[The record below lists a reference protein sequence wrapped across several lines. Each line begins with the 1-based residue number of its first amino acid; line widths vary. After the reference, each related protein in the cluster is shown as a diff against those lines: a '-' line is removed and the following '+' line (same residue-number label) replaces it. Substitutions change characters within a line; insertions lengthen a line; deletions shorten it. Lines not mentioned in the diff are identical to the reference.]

1 MLIPGTQMHIV
12 TFLFVCIEIVILFYL
27 LIYSFTRPDDKTAVL
42 DIILIF
48 LLLVFNIASGL
59 LPDTN
64 LPGSFFIQ
72 ESIAYATGF
81 IAPSYFPYYLYKA
94 FGLEKMKFHAYIG
107 VYLFLILPYIIFVIV
122 LGISNNLDAANYVL
136 IVPVLYAAWVFVSLV
151 KSFKFKYANV
161 HRNSESIEEM
171 AVVFLS
177 LTPWVSEPAIV
188 YFNVGQ
194 AIEAAITNIGFLL
207 LFSLHVKRHIKAM
220 RREHQRLI
228 ESEQRLLQWNN
239 DLQVEVEKRTSEL
252 QKINEQRTNAFVNL
266 AHEIKTPITLINN
279 YLEEFIIKNRK
290 PSELKVVKKSID
302 KLSNDISNFFTL
314 ERFNKGMANYNHELI
329 ADFSRIVEDSL
340 LLFSQYA
347 DKRKIKIKDTVENGI
362 LVKADP
368 VSINQ
373 VVNNLVENA
382 IKFSDNNTTIE
393 VVLYCRESEVHF
405 LVTDHGPGIP
415 IGMRKKVF
423 EPYYQIAN
431 RKTNAQGMGLGLPI
445 VNKIIEDLNG
455 KITIESNPESRGT
468 KMHVFL
474 NKHILNENEIVTPLA
489 TNNKIITDNEDLGI
503 KETRHEV
510 NKQTVFIVEDN
521 IEMLNY
527 LILKLNNR
535 FNVYGAMNGN
545 EALTK
550 LKSMP
555 TLPHLII
562 SDVMMDKMDGYTFAK
577 VISNEPL
584 YNHIP
589 FIFLTARSGRNDR
602 IEGLKLG
609 AIDFI
614 QKPFS
619 IHELLQ
625 KVESI
630 LSITG
635 KQKRAILNSAFNIL
649 TGIGKNPPF
658 TSEHQKFEQ
667 NCKFYNLTARE
678 IEIARLICEGKTYET
693 IGNTL
698 FISKK
703 TVAKHIQN
711 IFEKVQV
718 ASKVE
723 LVNKLKVP

>member
-1 MLIPGTQMHIV
+1 MFIPSTQMHIV
-12 TFLFVCIEIVILFYL
+12 TFLFVCIEIVIFFYL

-42 DIILIF
+42 DLILIF

-59 LPDTN
+59 LPDPN

-72 ESIAYATGF
+72 ESIAYASGF
-81 IAPSYFPYYLYKA
+81 IAPSYFPYYVYKA
-94 FGLEKMKFHAYIG
+94 FGMGKMKFHAFRG
-107 VYLFLILPYIIFVIV
+107 VYLFLILPYLVFVIV
-122 LGISNNLDAANYVL
+122 LGISNNLNTANYVL
-136 IVPVLYAAWVFVSLV
+136 VLPVLYAVWVIISLI
-151 KSFKFKYANV
+151 KSFKAKYEDSQ
-161 HRNSESIEEM
+161 RSSESIEEI

-177 LTPWVSEPAIV
+177 ITLWVSEPVIV
-188 YFNVGQ
+188 FFNVGQ

-290 PSELKVVKKSID
+290 SSELKVVKKSLD

-314 ERFNKGMANYNHELI
+314 ERFNKGMASYNHELI
-329 ADFSRIVEDSL
+329 ADFSRVVEDSL
-340 LLFSQYA
+340 LLFGKYA
-347 DKRKIKIKDTVENGI
+347 SKRKIRIKETLENGI

-373 VVNNLVENA
+373 IVNNLVENA
-382 IKFSDNNTTIE
+382 IKFSANSTTIE
-393 VVLYCRESEVHF
+393 VFLYSRENEVHF
-405 LVTDHGPGIP
+405 LVIDHGPGIP
-415 IGMRKKVF
+415 MGMRKNVF

-445 VNKIIEDLNG
+445 VKKIIEDLNG
-455 KITIESNPESRGT
+455 KISIESNPESGGT
-468 KMHVFL
+468 KMHVLL
-474 NKHILNENEIVTPLA
+474 NKHILNENEIVTPLTA
-489 TNNKIITDNEDLGI
+489 NNKIITDIEDLGI
-503 KETRHEV
+503 KETRHDE

-527 LILKLNNR
+527 LIFKLENR
-535 FNVYGAMNGN
+535 FNVYGAMNGK

-550 LKSMP
+550 LKSLPM
-555 TLPHLII
+555 LPHLII

-577 VISNEPL
+577 IISNEPL

-589 FIFLTARSGRNDR
+589 FIFLTARSGKNDR

-619 IHELLQ
+619 FYELLQ

-630 LSITG
+630 LSVSG
-635 KQKRAILNSAFNIL
+635 NQRRAILNSAFNMLMSKGENL
-649 TGIGKNPPF
+649 TF
-658 TSEHQKFEQ
+658 ASEREKFEQ
-667 NCKFYNLTARE
+667 NCKLYNLTARE
-678 IEIARLICEGKTYET
+678 IEIARLICEGNTYEN
-693 IGNTL
+693 IANTL

-718 ASKVE
+718 VSKVE
-723 LVNKLKVP
+723 LINKLKGN